1 MLAFDARTG
10 AKIWESNVA
19 DASKGQR
26 FSASSGPLVVNGKL
40 ITGLGPSC
48 MRYIEEKCFISA
60 YDTADGKLLWKFY
73 TIAKQGEPGG
83 DTWGNLPDLFRA
95 GGEAWI
101 TGSYDPDL
109 NLTYWGVSQ
118 AKPWMRASRGS
129 GNGANLYANST
140 VALNPDNGK
149 LSWYYAHVPGESF
162 DMDETFERVLV
173 DEGADDSGQKLVFS
187 VGKHGILW
195 KLDRKTGKYLGHKET
210 VFQNYFDSFDPV
222 TGEPHYRNDIVEQRV
237 GEWLPGCPSTEGGK
251 NWQAMSYHRPTNS
264 LILPLSQSCMEYNPQ
279 KIDQVAGGGGGGAGR
294 RFFEMPGVN
303 GNIGKLAA
311 YDVRTMRELW
321 KLEQRAPLLT
331 SVLSTAGGV
340 TFVGD
345 LNRVFKAVDVNN
357 GKVLWETRLATS
369 VQGFPVSFSVGG
381 KQYIAVTTGLGGGSP
396 RQVPEI
402 LAPEIH
408 YPNSG
413 HTLYVFALSDKK

>member
-1 MLAFDARTG
+1 MDDG
-10 AKIWESNVA
+10 
-19 DASKGQR
+19 GQ
-26 FSASSGPLVVNGKL
+26 N
-40 ITGLGPSC
+40 
-48 MRYIEEKCFISA
+48 
-60 YDTADGKLLWKFY
+60 
-73 TIAKQGEPGG
+73 
-83 DTWGNLPDLFRA
+83 
-95 GGEAWI
+95 
-101 TGSYDPDL
+101 
-109 NLTYWGVSQ
+109 
-118 AKPWMRASRGS
+118 
-129 GNGANLYANST
+129 
-140 VALNPDNGK
+140 
-149 LSWYYAHVPGESF
+149 
-162 DMDETFERVLV
+162 
-173 DEGADDSGQKLVFS
+173 LVFS

-251 NWQAMSYHRPTNS
+251 NWQAMSYNPPANS

-279 KIDQVAGGGGGGAGR
+279 KIEQVAGGGGGGAGR

-331 SVLSTAGGV
+331 SVAVDGRRRRVRRRPQPRLQSRRREQRESALGNAS
-340 TFVGD
+340 GD
-345 LNRVFKAVDVNN
+345 LGAGIPGFLQRRREAVHRGDHR
-357 GKVLWETRLATS
+357 TRRRH
-369 VQGFPVSFSVGG
+369 
-381 KQYIAVTTGLGGGSP
+381 P

-413 HTLYVFALSDKK
+413 HTLYVFALDKKR